1 MQCGVIYPDAA
12 SASSPVLCASEVAGG
27 VAAVA
32 FSPGGDAVAAFVLGC
47 HCLVVWRLGS
57 SWTQKLAHLGSSR
70 PMSQMPHAYI
80 RLPQAALLVHAVFK
94 DAAGAAGPQ
103 HHQQQQQP
111 GHRHHHHQHH
121 QHGQRQSEDGEGGV
135 GGEVLQWQL
144 KWQTDSHIDLLYD
157 NCLCGS
163 VEVHL

>member
-1 MQCGVIYPDAA
+1 MQCGVIHPDAT

-70 PMSQMPHAYI
+70 PMSQMPHTYI

-94 DAAGAAGPQ
+94 DAAGTAGSQ
-103 HHQQQQQP
+103 HHHKQQQP
-111 GHRHHHHQHH
+111 GHRHHHHH
-121 QHGQRQSEDGEGGV
+121 QHGQRESEDGEGGAT
-135 GGEVLQWQL
+135 GEALQWQL